1 MGLVKIKDT
10 NAVGKWNK
18 NIPFPKNRYAARCI
32 STKFAP
38 SNNGNPMITL
48 EWELCQSEPVR
59 LGDKLLDID
68 GLKTQT
74 YHTIKVFADGEV
86 DTQATMAAQS
96 NFSELLSK
104 VGYEEESFDD
114 ENPPHQFFK
123 GKVVDV
129 IVYGKKQQSFQEP
142 TTEQKAKGMRV
153 GDPIKGPDGRDTVQY
168 QLAFDII
175 YGLST
180 VEVGRPY

>member
-18 NIPFPKNRYAARCI
+18 NMPFPKNRYAARCI

-38 SNNGNPMITL
+38 SNSGSPMVTL

-59 LGDKLLDID
+59 LGDKLFDVD
-68 GLKTQT
+68 GLKVQT
-74 YHTIKVFADGEV
+74 YHTIKVIKEGEI
-86 DTQATMAAQS
+86 DIEATMGSQRY
-96 NFSELLSK
+96 FSELLEK

-142 TTEQKAKGMRV
+142 TTEQKAKGMKV
-153 GDPIKGPDGRDTVQY
+153 GDPILGPDNKPTVQY

-180 VEVGRPY
+180 LEVGKAY